1 MRGGEGLLTLNTKRT
16 NMYYRLIFL
25 LLLFSGIAR
34 AQEIIPQPN
43 SYRQST
49 GNFKV
54 SESLSI
60 SVSDAA
66 FKKLIPGFSASVRK
80 FSSLNIR
87 QIPKNASIRLVR
99 NPKIIGKEAYRLKVE
114 TKRITIEAASP
125 VGCFNG
131 LQSLVQ
137 LINSAGQT
145 KQIACCEISDQ
156 PRYEWRGLMIDESRH
171 FFGVAEVKK
180 ILDLMALNKLNKFHW
195 HLTDSPGWRIE
206 IKKYPLL
213 TTLGAKGNHS
223 NPDAEPAFYS
233 QKQISEIVKYAADRY
248 IEVIPEI
255 DMPGHAT
262 AAAKAYPEFSGGG
275 SAKYPDFTFNPGKEG
290 TYRFLTNILREV
302 TKLFPSKFIHIGG
315 DEVSYG
321 NAQWSNMPEI
331 QQLMKKQKLKDL
343 LGVEHYFLK
352 RMADSI
358 QKLHKTMI
366 GWDEIVTAG
375 LKTHPRVMWWRH
387 DQPKMLDLALKS
399 GYEVILCPRIPLY
412 FDFVQLD
419 AHKSGRKWAGKFAP
433 VESVYEFPSD
443 KFTGGISIATP
454 LVKGIQANLW
464 TETIH
469 TNERLEFMTFPRL
482 SALAEA
488 AWTNPEV
495 KNYAGFQKRM
505 AGMEE
510 LYRKSGVSY
519 FDFTKPAEAKEI
531 TGPQTVAQPLDKPV
545 TARQPGEKTA
555 ATRQLS
561 EKPAASKQTID
572 QQVASLNAKGD
583 EQGMEEHIDFKLPQD
598 EIVYKDAIK
607 NWWPKAMKNHE
618 KRMEWFEPA
627 RFGCF
632 VHWGVSST
640 VGNEWNGKGS
650 TGYSEHLMRSRQIPL
665 SEYKEKLVATFDPS
679 EFNADEWMKMVKDAG
694 MKYFIITA
702 KHHDGFAMF
711 PSDAYPYD
719 IRMTKCKIDPMKSL
733 REAAKKQGIKFGF
746 YYSHAFDWEHPDAPG
761 NDWDY
766 QNPGG
771 DKLLHGA
778 NWWESFPQFLPR
790 AEKYVNEKSIPQIK
804 ELITKYKPDILWFD
818 TPHKLPLYLNLKI
831 LKAVWDTDSNVVVN
845 GRLVRMSNLNFGD
858 YKNTG
863 DRPAFFRPTEGIW
876 EAIPT
881 TNDSY
886 GYNKFD
892 KNHKSPGHF
901 IRLIASASAKG
912 GNLMLNV
919 GPMGNGKFDNIDQN
933 ILSGIGKWLNVNGE
947 SIYGTSR
954 NPLSIQA
961 WGEVTQK
968 GNNLYLHVFHWPKN
982 GKLVVGG
989 LNAEVDKS
997 WLLEDAAK
1005 KPLKISQKSAKDL
1018 LILLP
1023 KVNPDTIDA
1032 VVVLK
1037 LRDSFN
1043 TDPVRLMSNNCTNT
1057 LLVFDAQYAG
1067 EPFSFGDGKANQEFV
1082 SGWKSDKQS
1091 ISWEIRAGD
1100 PGSFNV
1106 EIAYVTAGKDDKGT
1120 VNLEVDGIKLPIEY
1134 QPFFFPYHP
1143 FRKPG
1148 SLMAGKINLV
1158 PGIHHVKLFAGKF
1171 IGSEMMRPLYI
1182 NLIPTK

>member
-1 MRGGEGLLTLNTKRT
+1 
-16 NMYYRLIFL
+16 MYYRLIFL

-43 SYRQST
+43 SYRQSA

-54 SESLSI
+54 SENLSI
-60 SVSDAA
+60 SGSDAS
-66 FKKLIPGFSASVRK
+66 FKKLIPGFSASARK

-87 QIPKNASIRLVR
+87 QIPKNATIKLVR
-99 NPKIIGKEAYRLKVE
+99 NPKISGKEAYRLKVE
-114 TKRITIEAASP
+114 TRKITIEAASP
-125 VGCFNG
+125 VGCFYG

-137 LINSAGQT
+137 LINGARQT
-145 KQIACCEISDQ
+145 KQIACCEITDQ
-156 PRYEWRGLMIDESRH
+156 PRYEWRGLMLDESRH
-171 FFGVAEVKK
+171 FFGVEEVKK
-180 ILDLMALNKLNKFHW
+180 ILDLMSLNKLNKFHW

-223 NPDAEPAFYS
+223 NPEAEPAFYT
-233 QKQISEIVKYAADRY
+233 QKQISEIVKYAAERH

-275 SAKYPDFTFNPGKEG
+275 SVKYPDFTFNPGKEG

-331 QQLMKKQKLKDL
+331 QQLMKKENLKDL

-387 DQPKMLDLALKS
+387 DQPKMLDHALKS

-443 KFTGGISIATP
+443 QFTGGISVATP

-469 TNERLEFMTFPRL
+469 TYERLEFMTFPRL

-488 AWTNPEV
+488 AWTKPDV

-505 AGMEE
+505 QSMEE

-519 FDFTKPAEAKEI
+519 FDFTKPEEAKEI
-531 TGPQTVAQPLDKPV
+531 TGPQTVAQPLDKPASANKPQDKSIPV
-545 TARQPGEKTA
+545 PQTSDKLSTSPQPSG
-555 ATRQLS
+555 
-561 EKPAASKQTID
+561 KPAPTT
-572 QQVASLNAKGD
+572 NAKGD
-583 EQGMEEHIDFKLPQD
+583 EQGMEEHMDFKLPQD
-598 EIVYKDAIK
+598 EAAYKDAIK
-607 NWWPKAMKNHE
+607 NWWPVAMKNHE

-679 EFNADEWMKMVKDAG
+679 NFNADEWMKMVKDAG

-719 IRMTKCKIDPMKSL
+719 IRLTKCKIDPMKAL

-778 NWWESFPQFLPR
+778 NWWENYPEFLPH

-831 LKAVWDTDSNVVVN
+831 LKAVWDTDPNVVVN
-845 GRLVRMSNLNFGD
+845 GRLVRTGKLNFGD
-858 YKNTG
+858 YQNTA
-863 DRPAFFRPTEGIW
+863 DRPAFFRPTEGTW

-919 GPMGNGKFDNIDQN
+919 GPMGDGKIDNVDQH
-933 ILSGIGKWLNVNGE
+933 ILAGIGKWLNLNGE

-968 GNNLYLHVFHWPKN
+968 ENTLYLHVFHWPKN

-989 LNAEVDKS
+989 LNAEIDKS
-997 WLLEDAAK
+997 WLLEDAAR
-1005 KPLKISQKSAKDL
+1005 KPLKTSQKSAKDL

-1037 LRDSFN
+1037 LKDSFN
-1043 TDPVRLMSNNCTNT
+1043 ADPVRLVSSNCTNT
-1057 LLVFDAQYAG
+1057 LLVFDAQYPG
-1067 EPFSFGDGKANQEFV
+1067 EPFSFGDGKTNQEFV

-1100 PGSFNV
+1100 PSSFNV

-1120 VNLEVDGIKLPIEY
+1120 VNLEVDGIKIPIEY

-1158 PGIHHVKLFAGKF
+1158 PGIHHIKLFAGKF
-1171 IGSEMMRPLYI
+1171 TGSEMMRPLYI
-1182 NLIPTK
+1182 NLIPAR